1 MRKNYNQIFQ
11 EISKVD
17 ISEKIEV
24 NIINKIHKL
33 ERNRLFA
40 KQIAYSSISI
50 LSLIGIVYSGIYAL
64 NELASSGIYEYFYLI
79 ITDIEILNYWKEL
92 TYSIAES
99 LPLFGITICL
109 TVFAIFLWSISK
121 TSKIQ
126 IFKNALA

>member
-33 ERNRLFA
+33 EKNRLFA